1 MKFLRWLNLLVIMT
15 FLSACSSG
23 GPGILPSSATDIP
36 LPQPPVTIVS
46 APDPNPVI
54 TSYLDAYKVD
64 DYNTMYGLI
73 SKAAQGSI
81 SLEDFSNHNRDALN
95 EMSAGS
101 FDYEILSSLVNPY
114 SAEIAYHITYH
125 TALVGEIE
133 RDIVARLALENN
145 EWKLQWDDS
154 LILPELA
161 GGNVLRM
168 DYSVPSRGNIY
179 DSRGDVVVAQSD
191 AYAFSII
198 PGNVTDESFGPLL
211 SEVWRLC
218 GISRELLAEE
228 IINTPAFF
236 PIYLCEASEQESE
249 RIRSVYPAGLQWT
262 PYNSRFY
269 FGQGASSNVVGYTQF
284 ISEENLEEYRRLG
297 YAGDE
302 RVGATGI
309 EKWAENYLGGQRGG
323 TLYVVNPS
331 TGGIVTRVGESAP
344 KPADSVYLTI
354 DNNLQYYAQQAING
368 FTGAAVVIE
377 VDTGRILAMASSPGF
392 DANIFEPNNP
402 NAANQQLIP
411 GSLLN
416 RAAQGQYP
424 LGSVFKIITMAAGM
438 ESGLFVAETEY
449 DCQYDWTRLPD
460 QVRHDWT
467 WQHCQDRLASGLEC
481 DTSDSVPSGLL
492 TLSES
497 LMRSCNPF
505 FWEVGYTLYYNDRPN
520 DIASMARA
528 FGLGQ
533 PTGIAQIEEES
544 GQIIDPTSDIDMVN
558 MSIGQGDVLVT
569 PLQVASFIAALSNG
583 GTLYRPQLV
592 EKVEPVDGS
601 AATQIFK
608 PEARGTLPILPFRMD
623 LIRDAMISVVKDP
636 RGTAYFRLRGLQI
649 PVAGKTGTAES
660 GSGLPH
666 AWFAGYTMA
675 SENTGLPDIAIAVI
689 LENEGEG
696 SDYAAPVFKRIVET
710 YYYGAPQTFYWFE
723 SEFGVT
729 RTPTPLGGVPT
740 KTPKPK

>member
-1 MKFLRWLNLLVIMT
+1 MKFFRLLNLIIIMA
-15 FLSACSSG
+15 FLSACGSG
-23 GPGILPSSATDIP
+23 GSGLIPGGPTDTPLPPPLVTVNSTPDPGIAI
-36 LPQPPVTIVS
+36 QV
-46 APDPNPVI
+46 
-54 TSYLDAYKVD
+54 YLNAYQVD
-64 DYNTMYGLI
+64 DYNTMYGLLA
-73 SKAAQGSI
+73 KASQGTI
-81 SLEDFSNHNRDALN
+81 SLEDFALRNRDALN

-101 FDYEILSSLVNPY
+101 FDYEVLSSLVNPY
-114 SAEIAYHITYH
+114 SAEIAFHVTYH
-125 TALVGEIE
+125 TALVGDVE
-133 RDIVARLALENN
+133 RDIVARMALENN
-145 EWKLQWDDS
+145 EWKIQWDDS
-154 LILPELA
+154 LILPELS

-168 DYSVPSRGNIY
+168 DYSSPSRGNIY
-179 DSRGDVVVAQSD
+179 DRDGDVIVAQSD

-198 PGNVTDESFGPLL
+198 PGNVTEESLGPLL

-218 GISRELLAEE
+218 GISREQLAEE
-228 IINTPAFF
+228 IQNTPAFF
-236 PIYLCEASEQESE
+236 PIPLCEASEKESE
-249 RIRSVYPAGLQWT
+249 RIRNIYPAGLQWT

-269 FGQGASSNVVGYTQF
+269 FDQSTSSNIVGFTQSIF
-284 ISEENLEEYRRLG
+284 AEDLETYRRLG

-302 RVGATGI
+302 RVGSAGI
-309 EKWAENYLGGQRGG
+309 EKWAEDYLGGQRGG
-323 TLYVVNPS
+323 TLYVVNPA

-344 KPADSVYLTI
+344 TPADSVYLTI
-354 DNNLQYYAQQAING
+354 DDNLQYYAQQAIKG
-368 FTGAAVVIE
+368 FTGAAVVME
-377 VDTGRILAMASSPGF
+377 VDTGRVLAMASSPGF
-392 DANIFEPNNP
+392 DANIFQPNNP
-402 NAANQQLIP
+402 NAATAELAP

-449 DCQYDWTRLPD
+449 DCQYTWTRLPD
-460 QVRHDWT
+460 QVRYDWT
-467 WQHCQDRLASGLEC
+467 YQHCQDRQSVGLEC
-481 DTSDSVPSGLL
+481 DTSDSIPSGLV

-520 DIASMARA
+520 DIANMARA

-533 PTGIAQIEEES
+533 LTGIGQIEEES
-544 GQIIDPTSDIDMVN
+544 GQIIDPTSDIAMVN

-569 PLQVASFIAALSNG
+569 PLQVATFIAALGNG

-601 AATQIFK
+601 PATQLFK
-608 PEARGTLPILPFRMD
+608 PEARGTLPIQPFRMQ
-623 LIRDAMISVVKDP
+623 LLEEAMISVVKDP
-636 RGTAYFRLRGLQI
+636 DGTAYFRLRGLQI

-675 SENTGLPDIAIAVI
+675 SETSGLPDIAIAVI

-710 YYYGAPQTFYWFE
+710 YYNGSPQTFYWFE

-729 RTPTPLGGVPT
+729 RTPTPLGGIPT
-740 KTPKPK
+740 KTPKP